1 MRVVDM
7 HCDTIAALYRGH
19 KDGKSISILENGL
32 MVDLNKM
39 KAGDY
44 SLQNFALFTELKK
57 IDEPPFEYCM
67 KLLDTFYTELE
78 AHEDL
83 IGIVKSYR
91 DIEENLK
98 AGRMSALLTI
108 EEGGVCQG
116 ELAYL
121 RDFYRLGVRMMTLTW
136 NYANELAFPNRRE
149 TLPNGST
156 RTVPDTENGLTETGI
171 RFVQEMERLGMIIDV
186 SHLNDAGIWDVFRY
200 TKKPFVASH
209 SNARAVASHARNLT
223 DEMIRALAERGGVV
237 GINYYSCFLH
247 DFAEGESE
255 ISRISHMV
263 DHMKHIR
270 NIGGIGRNH
279 SSFTLQAQHI
289 HS

>member
-98 AGRMSALLTI
+98 GAG
-108 EEGGVCQG
+108 C
-116 ELAYL
+116 
-121 RDFYRLGVRMMTLTW
+121 
-136 NYANELAFPNRRE
+136 P
-149 TLPNGST
+149 
-156 RTVPDTENGLTETGI
+156 
-171 RFVQEMERLGMIIDV
+171 RF
-186 SHLNDAGIWDVFRY
+186 
-200 TKKPFVASH
+200 
-209 SNARAVASHARNLT
+209 
-223 DEMIRALAERGGVV
+223 
-237 GINYYSCFLH
+237 
-247 DFAEGESE
+247 
-255 ISRISHMV
+255 
-263 DHMKHIR
+263 
-270 NIGGIGRNH
+270 
-279 SSFTLQAQHI
+279 
-289 HS
+289 